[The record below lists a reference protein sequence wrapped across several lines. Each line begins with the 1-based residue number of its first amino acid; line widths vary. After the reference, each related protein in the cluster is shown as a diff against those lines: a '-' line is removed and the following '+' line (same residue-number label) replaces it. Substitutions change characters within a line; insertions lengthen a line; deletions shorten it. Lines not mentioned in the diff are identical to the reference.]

1 MSNRL
6 IFTLDSEIITG
17 TEIVFSSSIT
27 GLTVDNTRLLDEY
40 YLSFGLGPGGLNMIV
55 EQISVFRGT
64 IKLRKSTH
72 PNACYNTPLIPT
84 NTNPCKI
91 EALFTP

>member
-1 MSNRL
+1 
-6 IFTLDSEIITG
+6 
-17 TEIVFSSSIT
+17 
-27 GLTVDNTRLLDEY
+27 
-40 YLSFGLGPGGLNMIV
+40 MIV